1 MFCPECG
8 TWNRALAASCSR
20 CSSALPD
27 VASTPTGKPDEE
39 ITALR
44 RATGARYRILKRLG
58 GGGMATVFRAEQM
71 PLQREVIVKVLHAH
85 LARDSEMTER
95 FRREAEAAAKL
106 VHPFICPVL
115 DYGEMGET
123 VYIVMPYL
131 GGGSL
136 ADRVQRE
143 RTVAAAPAAAAAAQV
158 AAGLDHAHQRGV
170 VHRDVKPDNILL
182 TPNAAVLLDFGHA
195 RAPALTSAA
204 DSRDPKKYIVGTANY
219 ISPEQVA
226 GRRVADSR
234 SDLYSLGCV
243 LLEMLTGQ
251 LPFAASSP
259 RESMQR
265 RIDEPPP
272 DIRTLRRDVPDE
284 LATVLRRSLVAD
296 PAERYMTAGQMA
308 DALCI
313 ALELRPTV

>member
-1 MFCPECG
+1 MNLIAAIESRLG
-8 TWNRALAASCSR
+8 TGWSIAGEL
-20 CSSALPD
+20 
-27 VASTPTGKPDEE
+27 G
-39 ITALR
+39 
-44 RATGARYRILKRLG
+44 TGATSRVYL
-58 GGGMATVFRAEQM
+58 AT
-71 PLQREVIVKVLHAH
+71 RERDGERVVVKVMKTGAAAVERSKFFLLEMQILQKMSHPNIVPIRDAGEAQGTLFFAMPFLEGETIRQR
-85 LARDSEMTER
+85 LARDGAFSTSD
-95 FRREAEAAAKL
+95 AARIARDIAL
-106 VHPFICPVL
+106 ALGHVH
-115 DYGEMGET
+115 
-123 VYIVMPYL
+123 
-131 GGGSL
+131 S
-136 ADRVQRE
+136 
-143 RTVAAAPAAAAAAQV
+143 
-158 AAGLDHAHQRGV
+158 HGV

-308 DALCI
+308 DALCV

>member
-1 MFCPECG
+1 MNLIAAIESRLG
-8 TWNRALAASCSR
+8 TGWSISGEL
-20 CSSALPD
+20 
-27 VASTPTGKPDEE
+27 G
-39 ITALR
+39 
-44 RATGARYRILKRLG
+44 TGATSRVYLATRASDG
-58 GGGMATVFRAEQM
+58 GRV
-71 PLQREVIVKVLHAH
+71 VVKVMKSGSAAPERAKFFLLEMQILQKMSHPNIVPIRDAGEAQGTLFFAMPFLEGETIRQR
-85 LARDSEMTER
+85 LARDGPFSTSD
-95 FRREAEAAAKL
+95 AARIARDIAL
-106 VHPFICPVL
+106 ALGHVH
-115 DYGEMGET
+115 
-123 VYIVMPYL
+123 
-131 GGGSL
+131 S
-136 ADRVQRE
+136 
-143 RTVAAAPAAAAAAQV
+143 
-158 AAGLDHAHQRGV
+158 HGV

-284 LATVLRRSLVAD
+284 LVTVLRRSLVAD

-308 DALCI
+308 DALCV
-313 ALELRPTV
+313 AMELRPTV